1 MWHRKRCFLRRGK
14 KENGSQRTVYIIM
27 VLMQTLILP
36 MGVAGFMT
44 PLHNLQAPT
53 TIRPVLHRNRE
64 WCRVCTD
71 VGLARKDDGKSE
83 YESYEASGGGVKAVV
98 GGLTTLVNKVMR
110 RDNEVQDIEQ
120 DRPPLVIT

>member
-1 MWHRKRCFLRRGK
+1 MSSLR
-14 KENGSQRTVYIIM
+14 IIA
-27 VLMQTLILP
+27 VLLQTLILP
-36 MGVAGFMT
+36 ICVSGFMT
-44 PLHNLQAPT
+44 PLHNLPPT
-53 TIRPVLHRNRE
+53 TIIPVLHRSR

-71 VGLARKDDGKSE
+71 VGLARNDAGKSE

-110 RDNEVQDIEQ
+110 RDNEVQDIEE

>member
-1 MWHRKRCFLRRGK
+1 MSSLRII
-14 KENGSQRTVYIIM
+14 TV
-27 VLMQTLILP
+27 LLQTVILP
-36 MGVAGFMT
+36 MGVAAFMT

-53 TIRPVLHRNRE
+53 TIRPVLHRSRE

-110 RDNEVQDIEQ
+110 RDNEVQDIEE